1 MSPEIVK
8 LLLQGVEETIFMV
21 AVSGIIATGIG
32 IPIGHS
38 FGYDRQGAYS

>member
-21 AVSGIIATGIG
+21 AVSGCLLYTSDAA
-32 IPIGHS
+32 
-38 FGYDRQGAYS
+38 DE